1 MWDRVWPLLCILLWS
16 MVMLPC
22 TTSASTSAS
31 VSTSTPAG
39 GVLQY
44 LQTESAAL
52 ASAQQSVQAFLQ
64 SKQVPVGGLP
74 RSLRK
79 DIKDG
84 EQVNKLRVALSTKD
98 NNLEC
103 RIALGRAPIGRKCVS
118 PCGCTGSQQWIQFSE
133 LNRLR
138 RKEPTQWVKC
148 QTCQQNFDYS
158 MISTHGGVAGNAV
171 SLLLDNVK
179 VLRISLASASVIL
192 AWATSLHAL
201 AMRFFTS
208 RAFWQQYPS
217 WSKVL
222 NLPLVL
228 KFWGAKLV
236 LQYLW
241 GLYLKAEGA
250 LTETLSDLETALIE
264 PRLPVS
270 DDSQEEEGAEE
281 E

>member
-1 MWDRVWPLLCILLWS
+1 MIPR
-16 MVMLPC
+16 
-22 TTSASTSAS
+22 TTSTSTSAS
-31 VSTSTPAG
+31 

-52 ASAQQSVQAFLQ
+52 ATAQQSVQSFLQ
-64 SKQVPVGGLP
+64 SKQIPVGGLP

-79 DIKDG
+79 DSNDG
-84 EQVNKLRVALSTKD
+84 EQLNKLRVALSTKD

-179 VLRISLASASVIL
+179 VLRISLASASIIL

-264 PRLPVS
+264 PRLPVDNS
-270 DDSQEEEGAEE
+270 PLAYEKEVKEE
-281 E
+281 

>member
-1 MWDRVWPLLCILLWS
+1 MWALLLCGLLWS
-16 MVMLPC
+16 LVMIPR
-22 TTSASTSAS
+22 TTSTSTSAS
-31 VSTSTPAG
+31 

-52 ASAQQSVQAFLQ
+52 ATAQQSVQSFLQ
-64 SKQVPVGGLP
+64 SKQIPVGGLP

-79 DIKDG
+79 DSNDG
-84 EQVNKLRVALSTKD
+84 EQLNKLRVALSTKD

-179 VLRISLASASVIL
+179 VLRISLASASIIL

-264 PRLPVS
+264 PRLPVDNS
-270 DDSQEEEGAEE
+270 PLAYEEEVKEE
-281 E
+281 